1 MGIPIVLYQCQKF
14 DDSQTIIAE
23 EKPPLKI
30 SIVHGNAHFAKAN
43 PDIYNKLKNANQ
55 NHIAA
60 RGTEYSTDYN
70 FYFNLDN
77 IQIIEKNTYTQ
88 YTVVVENESQNN
100 NLLNYVLIVYND
112 GEERQYLVTYPRIE
126 TAEGLEIDH
135 YSATL
140 QSLDGQSLLGRGT
153 LAPCTNG
160 TVPQLIDVTPTYSCT
175 AVNCGGQNHGPED
188 EGCKCG
194 TIENGYYHDCT
205 RASYDCGWT
214 NVNTWSCTG
223 SSSSGGPDSGGET
236 GGGDTDDDDDDNDDD
251 ESIGTIAL
259 DDDAITHLNNCNELK
274 KLTDDNVIKNKL
286 NLLKADAKNKY
297 LKNEKG
303 FSLRKNA
310 NNETYSTPII
320 TADIGSI
327 SYRPLINLFGV
338 AHLHQLVG
346 SNPMFSAMDAFAL
359 NSYNNAF
366 DHNNGNTDES
376 LPVYIL
382 VVATG
387 TYAIKIND
395 LAAINAY
402 GDEFPTL
409 KKQLK
414 EHKRFNEK
422 YNKHYNPIT
431 GATGDFID
439 YEKIFTKYIQSKGIS
454 LYKANNE
461 LSTWERLE
469 HDSNAT
475 NEIKKTNCN

>member
-1 MGIPIVLYQCQKF
+1 LGIPIVLYQCQKF

-70 FYFNLDN
+70 FYYNLDN

-88 YTVVVENESQNN
+88 YTVAVENESQNN

-153 LAPCTNG
+153 LTPCTNG

-223 SSSSGGPDSGGET
+223 GSSSGGPDTGGET
-236 GGGDTDDDDDDNDDD
+236 GGGGDTDDDDDD
-251 ESIGTIAL
+251 EPVGTIAL
-259 DDDAITHLNNCNELK
+259 LDVEGTETSVPCNKIAAQIEDPDYIAAKAFLDEKIGEPIEYGKSLNTNGDYDDLPQNPNNGNELDVEIIATTVGFMHTHLNDVVTVLPNGTISTKPKIRMFSPKDLR
-274 KLTDDNVIKNKL
+274 TF
-286 NLLKADAKNKY
+286 LLM
-297 LKNEKG
+297 LQ
-303 FSLRKNA
+303 NA
-310 NNETYSTPII
+310 NNNNIDP
-320 TADIGSI
+320 ADIFVDMFSSNGD
-327 SYRPLINLFGV
+327 YTLRFDGNINDVVSNITPTL
-338 AHLHQLVG
+338 LDYLG
-346 SNPMFSAMDAFAL
+346 SNKADEDYLKDIKKYKRERGVLKFIESKIEINGL
-359 NSYNNAF
+359 NLYKVQ
-366 DHNNGNTDES
+366 NNGT
-376 LPVYIL
+376 
-382 VVATG
+382 
-387 TYAIKIND
+387 IKRKY
-395 LAAINAY
+395 L
-402 GDEFPTL
+402 
-409 KKQLK
+409 
-414 EHKRFNEK
+414 NENGK
-422 YNKHYNPIT
+422 
-431 GATGDFID
+431 
-439 YEKIFTKYIQSKGIS
+439 
-454 LYKANNE
+454 L
-461 LSTWERLE
+461 
-469 HDSNAT
+469 
-475 NEIKKTNCN
+475 KTNKCEQ